1 MPLRTYAEIVASIK
15 TTLRALSPQIRIDAD
30 KGPFFYLSA
39 NAAARPL
46 ADASAD
52 VERVAQL
59 STFQFPEVAT
69 ESEILST
76 ARAFAQTPGSGSF
89 ASGLAYVVTS
99 RRPLGTET
107 FTVLEGDTFAT
118 ANVGGVVFEAIE
130 ARSLT
135 AANADA
141 FYNPS
146 TRRYELSVTVQAVSA
161 GTAGNIPPRTLTTII
176 GGSNVFD
183 GVTNIAEFVGGEEA
197 QSARALYTRVQERFL
212 GQDDFS
218 RGGLISRIQNV
229 DVDRIRAVALTYS
242 TEYPALFFRLPD
254 TQAVDAWVRNT
265 VLPAQTTQTFT
276 ATSGQTQFVLSQAP
290 VLSLLNVFVNGSPVS
305 ASLTLDESLE
315 VGRSTREQSF
325 VALSV
330 AAVGNDIVDITY
342 TYDTVL
348 RAAQSEIDGYLQQD
362 TGALFAT
369 DVLLRYAQPLPV
381 VIEIV
386 GSALGT
392 FDPTTL
398 EQETASAVAT
408 YLANGATSLVP
419 ALGGT
424 RSPAELR
431 DVLRASV
438 PGIAG
443 LGISVFSRKIVS
455 PLVETVDIPRNAYP
469 VLEDAADLIVTFT

>member
-1 MPLRTYAEIVASIK
+1 MPLRTYSEILASIK
-15 TTLRALSPQIRIDAD
+15 ATLRALSPQIRIDAD

-59 STFQFPEVAT
+59 STFQFPTVAT

-76 ARAFAQTPGSGSF
+76 ARAFAQVPGSGSF
-89 ASGLAYVVTS
+89 ASGLAYVFTS

-107 FTVLEGDTFAT
+107 FTVFEGDTFAT
-118 ANVGGVVFEAIE
+118 ASVGGVVFEAVE

-146 TRRYELSVTVQAVSA
+146 TRRYELPVNAQAVSA
-161 GTAGNIPPRTLTTII
+161 GTAGNIPPRSLTTII
-176 GGSNVFD
+176 GNSTFD
-183 GVTNIAEFVGGEEA
+183 GVTNLADFVGGEEA
-197 QSARALYTRVQERFL
+197 QGASALYTRVQERFL

-218 RGGLISRIQNV
+218 RGGLVSRIQNV

-242 TEYPALFFRLPD
+242 TEYPTLFFRLPD
-254 TQAVDAWVRNT
+254 GQAVDAWVRNA
-265 VLPAQTTQTFT
+265 VLTAQTTQTFT
-276 ATSGQTQFVLSQAP
+276 ATSGQTQFYLEQSP
-290 VLSLLNVFVNGSPVS
+290 VISLLNVFVNGAPV
-305 ASLTLDESLE
+305 AATLTLDESLE
-315 VGRSTREQSF
+315 LGRSTRERSF
-325 VALSV
+325 VTLDV

-348 RAAQSEIDGYLQQD
+348 QAAQTEVDGYLQQD

-381 VIEIV
+381 VIEVV
-386 GSALGT
+386 GSVLGT

-398 EQETASAVAT
+398 EQETISAVAT

-424 RSPAELR
+424 RNPAELR
-431 DVLRASV
+431 DYLRATV

-443 LGISVFSRKIVS
+443 LGISVFCRKAVS
-455 PLVETVDIPRNAYP
+455 PLVETIDIPRNAYP
-469 VLEDAADLIVTFT
+469 VLEDAADLLVTFT